1 MYTHVYMSTLETK
14 FCFETRVRRLRE
26 QEHRTR
32 HAYAQIA
39 QGNGGGKQHLRY
51 RQAQKAN
58 RTDDLM
64 VVNRLQGQKQI
75 LPSCW
80 HVRLQASLRA
90 RPVSVIELCTPRARG
105 SRRPNRTTGATPRSR
120 LSTPYGTK
128 DATQCQAQRLA
139 KNTDARARTRT
150 HARTHTHTHTHTIR
164 IQVRV
169 SVHTCVC
176 THSNVKLQSRRQKIT
191 GDLSD
196 RELKS

>member
-1 MYTHVYMSTLETK
+1 MNAHTHTLACIHVDSRNQILLWDTSEKT
-14 FCFETRVRRLRE
+14 
-26 QEHRTR
+26 QRTR
-32 HAYAQIA
+32 ARTSYAYAQIA
-39 QGNGGGKQHLRY
+39 QGSGGGKQNLRY
-51 RQAQKAN
+51 RQAEKAN

-105 SRRPNRTTGATPRSR
+105 SRRPEGTTGAIPRSR

-150 HARTHTHTHTHTIR
+150 HARTHTHTHTHT
-164 IQVRV
+164 QFEVK
-169 SVHTCVC
+169 CV
-176 THSNVKLQSRRQKIT
+176 
-191 GDLSD
+191 
-196 RELKS
+196 